1 MQPPD
6 LYAIIMAG
14 GSGTRFWPASR
25 RTRPKQFLSI
35 AGGEPLLCETWR
47 RLEGLVPAERTLVV
61 TVASQ
66 AGEVRRLLPALPP
79 ENVLAEP
86 EPRNTAACL
95 ALAAREIERRDPSS
109 VQVVL
114 PADHVI
120 RPVPAFQRSVQAA
133 VEEARARSTL
143 VVFGIRPS
151 HPATGFGYVEAG
163 ELCAEVRQTPVYRV
177 RRFVEKPSLA
187 RAQEFLFQGSFF
199 WNAGIFVWQTQAIC
213 SALETFTPALRAAL
227 AGARS
232 PAELAQAYARL
243 EPVSIDVAVLE
254 HAPNVRMVPVDYFW
268 SDVGSWEALS
278 TVLEQDAAGNVHSGA
293 ARAVFQDA
301 RGCIAHAEGD
311 QLVAVL
317 GLDNVVVVHSAGA
330 TLVCSRERA
339 QHVRALVQRLEAE
352 APELL

>member
-1 MQPPD
+1 MQQPD

-25 RTRPKQFLSI
+25 RTRPKQFLRV
-35 AGGEPLLCETWR
+35 AGAEPLLTETWR
-47 RLEGLVPAERTLVV
+47 RLEGLIPPERTLVV

-66 AGEVRRLLPALPP
+66 ASEVQRLLPALPP

-86 EPRNTAACL
+86 EPRNTGPCL
-95 ALAAREIERRDPSS
+95 ALAALELERRDPSS

-120 RPVPAFQRSVQAA
+120 RPVQAFQRSVLAA
-133 VEEARARSTL
+133 AEEARARSTL

-151 HPATGFGYVEAG
+151 HPATGFGYIEAG
-163 ELCAEVRQTPVYRV
+163 DLCAEVRQTPVYRV
-177 RRFVEKPSLA
+177 SRFVEKPALA

-199 WNAGIFVWQTQAIC
+199 WNAGIFVWQTAAIC
-213 SALETFTPALRAAL
+213 RALESFTPALSRAL

-232 PAELAQAYARL
+232 PAALAEAYAGL

-254 HAPNVRMVPVDYFW
+254 RAPNVRMVPVDYFW

-278 TVLEQDAAGNVHSGA
+278 TVLDQDESGNVHSGA
-293 ARAVFQDA
+293 AEAIFEDA
-301 RGCIAHAEGD
+301 RGCIVHAERD

-317 GLDNVVVVHSAGA
+317 GLDNVVVVHSEGA
-330 TLVCSRERA
+330 TLVC
-339 QHVRALVQRLEAE
+339 
-352 APELL
+352 